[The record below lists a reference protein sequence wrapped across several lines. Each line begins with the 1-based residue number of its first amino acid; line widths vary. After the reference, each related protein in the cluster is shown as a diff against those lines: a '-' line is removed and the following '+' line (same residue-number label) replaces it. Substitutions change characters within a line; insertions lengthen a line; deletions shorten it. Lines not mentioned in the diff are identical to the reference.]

1 MYLLP
6 YYLKRPFKILAIFQV
21 DSLEFSRH
29 MFLNSLQR
37 VNTWSRSLLRT
48 LPLHTM
54 VLLYFPSCSCSK
66 GIVNLC
72 LLSPNFLIRKTSKHT
87 PNKRECITTNPCTYC
102 PASTTVSMF
111 PNIFYPPS
119 LILVHVFKLLHRHRS
134 DSWKSDPKTKTTKQR
149 HQQSHTVG
157 KAATRLRPGISL
169 HKTKTTHHNYY
180 FQKENIKYQLLQCI
194 N

>member
-1 MYLLP
+1 
-6 YYLKRPFKILAIFQV
+6 
-21 DSLEFSRH
+21 
-29 MFLNSLQR
+29 
-37 VNTWSRSLLRT
+37 
-48 LPLHTM
+48 M

-134 DSWKSDPKTKTTKQR
+134 DPGKATQKQKLLSRDISNHTLWGRQPPDSDQAFPYTKQ
-149 HQQSHTVG
+149 
-157 KAATRLRPGISL
+157 KPPI
-169 HKTKTTHHNYY
+169 TTTT
-180 FQKENIKYQLLQCI
+180 FRRKI
-194 N
+194 